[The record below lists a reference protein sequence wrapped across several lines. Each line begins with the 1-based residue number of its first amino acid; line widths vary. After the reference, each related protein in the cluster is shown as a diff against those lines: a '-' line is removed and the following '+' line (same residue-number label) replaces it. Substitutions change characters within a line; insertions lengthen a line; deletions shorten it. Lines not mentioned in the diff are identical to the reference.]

1 MFSDVASGDA
11 VDGIGVGDTNLRVQ
25 NALKVVVGFVGLEF
39 YLVDGQPIFVG
50 QIAEIRAFAHV
61 ETELEGLAFEAE
73 LLEGVRATVCWKRW
87 RKRRRKWRRKWKG
100 RWEEG

>member
-39 YLVDGQPIFVG
+39 DLVDGQPIFVG

-61 ETELEGLAFEAE
+61 ETELEGLALEAE
-73 LLEGVRATVCWKRW
+73 LLEGVRATVCWR
-87 RKRRRKWRRKWKG
+87 G
-100 RWEEG
+100 GGEEEEEEGKV